1 MQTIKFE
8 NDIEFEKRILLCLY
22 WTARKAR
29 VSEGCAPFYIKK
41 IVTPNNT
48 HISSSQKLLKLSS
61 DLVFD
66 IQRDMEYLNYLEL
79 EMHIGEEKLT
89 ANFEKEKISISASKN
104 KELEAE
110 ITNEIYQQSQRKY
123 PRTCPQF
130 SKRVYKGYK
139 K

>member
-1 MQTIKFE
+1 M
-8 NDIEFEKRILLCLY
+8 
-22 WTARKAR
+22 
-29 VSEGCAPFYIKK
+29 
-41 IVTPNNT
+41 
-48 HISSSQKLLKLSS
+48 LKLSS

-66 IQRDMEYLNYLEL
+66 IQRDMKYLNYLEL

-89 ANFEKEKISISASKN
+89 ANFENEKISISASKN

-110 ITNEIYQQSQRKY
+110 ITNEIYQQSQSKY

-130 SKRVYKGYK
+130 LKRVYKGKYK